1 MIALTTKNQFSI
13 IALSK
18 LLENYGEEWTQ
29 TVLSAY
35 QPIYE
40 SATES
45 YLHEK
50 AIEMEKRDASRTYVA
65 LSDSGLEVL
74 GYFTLSI
81 RCMRIP
87 IDNLL
92 SGKTLKR
99 MNIEKESL
107 VAQSYLIGQ
116 LSRSANAPKGLGATM
131 LDLAFDIFKET
142 KMRVGCRVARLDCH
156 DELLN
161 YYISH
166 GFKLIQKNDENTL
179 NQMMAFV

>member
-1 MIALTTKNQFSI
+1 MV
-13 IALSK
+13 ALST
-18 LLENYGEEWTQ
+18 LLEKYGEEWTQ

-65 LSDSGLEVL
+65 LSDSRLEVL

-81 RCMRIP
+81 KCMRMP

-92 SGKTLKR
+92 SGKTLKK
-99 MNIEKESL
+99 MNIEKDSL
-107 VAQSYLIGQ
+107 VAQSYLLGQ
-116 LSRSANAPKGLGATM
+116 LSRSADAPKGLGATM
-131 LDLAFDIFKET
+131 LDLAFDIFKEA
-142 KMRVGCRVARLDCH
+142 KLRVGCRVVRLDCH
-156 DELLN
+156 DELLG
-161 YYISH
+161 YYKTH
-166 GFKLIQKNDENTL
+166 GFKLIKRNNENTL